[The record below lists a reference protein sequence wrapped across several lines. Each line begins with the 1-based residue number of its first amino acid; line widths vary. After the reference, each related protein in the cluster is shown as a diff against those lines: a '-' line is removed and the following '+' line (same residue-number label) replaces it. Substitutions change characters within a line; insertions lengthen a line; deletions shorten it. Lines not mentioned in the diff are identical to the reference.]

1 MGSLVLSS
9 HKKGSHHQPTPAF
22 PPESKV
28 QEAFFAFLMSEKDR
42 LWGVELSGAGV

>member
-9 HKKGSHHQPTPAF
+9 HKKGSQHQPTPVV

-28 QEAFFAFLMSEKDR
+28 QEAFLAFLMSEKDR
-42 LWGVELSGAGV
+42 LLGLELSGAGV